1 MYGGGRTIDR
11 RISMG
16 ESREEW
22 LILAVRTVEMMDGE
36 WEQLR
41 VCGVVRISRADWGFG
56 RWIVEVY
63 K

>member
-1 MYGGGRTIDR
+1 
-11 RISMG
+11 MG
-16 ESREEW
+16 DSREEW
-22 LILAVRTVEMMDGE
+22 LILRSTMGTMKVMSGE